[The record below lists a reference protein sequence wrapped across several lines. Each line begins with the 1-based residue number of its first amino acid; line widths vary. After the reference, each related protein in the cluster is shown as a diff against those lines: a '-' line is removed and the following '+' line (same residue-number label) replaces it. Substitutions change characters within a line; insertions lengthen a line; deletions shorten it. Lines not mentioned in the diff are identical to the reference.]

1 MIEKVTVTAIVVV
14 ALSLGNALAADP
26 PVANDRGPRLQFEL
40 VDGTV
45 ITGITDIKAITIQIA
60 SGNVL
65 KVPVAELT
73 ELSVGG
79 KGQTKPQS
87 KIRAGET
94 VLLGTVTV
102 KTFRI
107 ASPYGPVTAKLD
119 NIRRIRPGV
128 RDVSVKGGQW
138 SVQLRDKTK
147 THLRGI
153 ATGQSLRV
161 QTRYGTMIVPPAQI
175 WKATFAAAG
184 KSISVQCLSSDRI
197 AGTLGPKTTIS
208 FKTDKGRVDIPA
220 GKIAAIM
227 YDALLTFDLG
237 KGVTMK
243 LVRIPAGK
251 FMMGSPKTENGHE
264 GREGPQRL
272 VTISK
277 AFYMG
282 IYEIT
287 QSQYQ
292 SIMDKNPS
300 KFKGP
305 RNPVEQ
311 VSWHDATAF
320 CAALSK
326 KTGRAVR
333 LPTEAQWE
341 YACRAGT
348 KTRFSF
354 GDDDKDLDAHGWYK
368 FNSGAKTHPVGQKK
382 PNPAGLYDMH
392 GNVGE
397 WCSDWYDES
406 YATTD
411 TRDPKGP
418 ATGKYRVLRGGS
430 WYNYPRWC
438 RAAKRFKYYTNSH
451 FGFRVVVVSGLGV
464 D

>member
-1 MIEKVTVTAIVVV
+1 
-14 ALSLGNALAADP
+14 
-26 PVANDRGPRLQFEL
+26 
-40 VDGTV
+40 
-45 ITGITDIKAITIQIA
+45 
-60 SGNVL
+60 
-65 KVPVAELT
+65 
-73 ELSVGG
+73 
-79 KGQTKPQS
+79 
-87 KIRAGET
+87 
-94 VLLGTVTV
+94 
-102 KTFRI
+102 
-107 ASPYGPVTAKLD
+107 
-119 NIRRIRPGV
+119 
-128 RDVSVKGGQW
+128 
-138 SVQLRDKTK
+138 
-147 THLRGI
+147 
-153 ATGQSLRV
+153 
-161 QTRYGTMIVPPAQI
+161 MIVPPAQI
-175 WKATFAAAG
+175 LKATFAAAG
-184 KSISVQCLSSDRI
+184 KTISVQCLSSDRLV
-197 AGTLGPKTTIS
+197 GTLGPKTTIS

-292 SIMDKNPS
+292 SIMDKSPS

-320 CAALSK
+320 CEALSTK
-326 KTGRAVR
+326 IGRVVR

-354 GDDDKDLDAHGWYK
+354 GDDDKDLDAHGWYRA
-368 FNSGAKTHPVGQKK
+368 NSGAKTHPVGRKK

-397 WCSDWYDES
+397 WCSDWYDEKF
-406 YATTD
+406 YAKAKNVDPENTTKS
-411 TRDPKGP
+411 TN
-418 ATGKYRVLRGGS
+418 RVLRGGS

-438 RAAKRFKYYTNSH
+438 RSAKRFKYYTNSH